1 MSAGTKSPVLVP
13 SAFLMSEVTNE
24 ERLGHKDSSVVP
36 RNESSWMF
44 GPAPFVAYMNN
55 EYCALQRNGT
65 RRAEQLIVYQK
76 KGTTGM
82 AGQMAGVCDVL
93 LLGVLHDRPVQSNA
107 TSSPSLSPTS
117 HTTASCATPS
127 VPSSRPP
134 HPQISTPTAPTPR

>member
-1 MSAGTKSPVLVP
+1 MANESAHHEEKEVSAGTKSPVLVP

-65 RRAEQLIVYQK
+65 RRA
-76 KGTTGM
+76 
-82 AGQMAGVCDVL
+82 GQMAGVCDVL
-93 LLGVLHDRPVQSNA
+93 LLGVLHDRPVQSK
-107 TSSPSLSPTS
+107 PTS
-117 HTTASCATPS
+117 PL
-127 VPSSRPP
+127 
-134 HPQISTPTAPTPR
+134 

>member
-1 MSAGTKSPVLVP
+1 MANESAHHEEKEVSAGTKSPVLVP

-93 LLGVLHDRPVQSNA
+93 LLGVLHDRPVQSK
-107 TSSPSLSPTS
+107 
-117 HTTASCATPS
+117 
-127 VPSSRPP
+127 
-134 HPQISTPTAPTPR
+134 PTPPL